1 MLFLTCSQ
9 NLAATL
15 FNCMHNSLLSI
26 LPPHKL
32 EAVETALQQ
41 TFGTSTVEAIELM
54 TRGLSPALVY
64 KIQVNGQAY
73 ILRLV
78 MAINE
83 LIDPAR
89 EYACLRAAAD
99 AGIAPAVLYADAN
112 AAVSI
117 CRFIAGPPI
126 WVGLPEK
133 DVQLK
138 SIAEK
143 VKAIHALPLFPP
155 LINFLEGM
163 THFRD
168 RFLEMNMFPE
178 SATAEHFAH
187 FDQIKSIYPINEE
200 LVSSHNDLN
209 PANILFDGEKI
220 WLIDWEASFKNDRYV
235 DLAIVAL
242 YFAANEQHIDTFL
255 TAYFGETPTALQ
267 KAKFYLMRQVVFL
280 YYGTIFLRMAAEM
293 KETHDQDMKVPTL
306 SEVKKMMSKGEVNL
320 GSYEGKILYGKM
332 LMQEALTEMKLP
344 AFEQALSLLN

>member
-1 MLFLTCSQ
+1 
-9 NLAATL
+9 
-15 FNCMHNSLLSI
+15 MHNSPLSI

-32 EAVETALQQ
+32 KAVTAALQQ
-41 TFGTSTVEAIELM
+41 TFGTSTVDTIELM

-64 KIQVNGQAY
+64 KIRVNGKDY

-78 MAINE
+78 MGINE
-83 LIDPAR
+83 LVDPAR
-89 EYACLRAAAD
+89 EYVCLRAAAD
-99 AGIAPAVLYADAN
+99 AGIAPPVLYADAA

-117 CRFIAGPPI
+117 CAFIAGPPI
-126 WVGLPEK
+126 WVGIPDK
-133 DVQLK
+133 TIQLK

-143 VKAIHALPLFPP
+143 VKDIHALPLFPP

-168 RFLEMNMFPE
+168 RFLEMKMFPD
-178 SATAEHFAH
+178 STTAAHFAY
-187 FDQIKSIYPINEE
+187 FDKIKAVYPINEE

-209 PANILFDGEKI
+209 PANVLYDGEKI
-220 WLIDWEASFKNDRYV
+220 WMIDWEASFKNDRYV

-242 YFAANEQHIDTFL
+242 YFASNDQHIDTFL

-280 YYGTIFLRMAAEM
+280 YYGTIFLRMAGEM
-293 KETHDQDMKVPTL
+293 QDIHDQEMKVPTL
-306 SEVKKMMSKGEVNL
+306 LEVKQMMSRGEVNL

-332 LMQEALTEMKLP
+332 LMQEALTEMRQP
-344 AFEQALSLLN
+344 AFEQSLALLN